1 MRGERSGGMM
11 QGIEMSWLL
20 DWNNSEY
27 MDKLLDKPLDM
38 AIHSLIR
45 DKVMHMESDHHKSY
59 FLDLQLPRGTL
70 AEIEQIRPV
79 LGIIK
84 LPEIQQL

>member
-1 MRGERSGGMM
+1 
-11 QGIEMSWLL
+11 
-20 DWNNSEY
+20 

-38 AIHSLIR
+38 AIHNLIR

>member
-1 MRGERSGGMM
+1 
-11 QGIEMSWLL
+11 
-20 DWNNSEY
+20 

-59 FLDLQLPRGTL
+59 FLDLQLPHGTL
-70 AEIEQIRPV
+70 AKIHIRQVIETIN
-79 LGIIK
+79 
-84 LPEIQQL
+84 LPEI

>member
-1 MRGERSGGMM
+1 MDR
-11 QGIEMSWLL
+11 QL
-20 DWNNSEY
+20 DR
-27 MDKLLDKPLDM
+27 PQDM

-59 FLDLQLPRGTL
+59 FLDLQLPRDTL
-70 AEIEQIRPV
+70 AEISQIRPV

>member
-1 MRGERSGGMM
+1 MDR
-11 QGIEMSWLL
+11 QL
-20 DWNNSEY
+20 DR
-27 MDKLLDKPLDM
+27 PQDM

-70 AEIEQIRPV
+70 AKIEIRPY
-79 LGIIK
+79 
-84 LPEIQQL
+84 

>member
-1 MRGERSGGMM
+1 
-11 QGIEMSWLL
+11 
-20 DWNNSEY
+20 

-59 FLDLQLPRGTL
+59 FLDLQLPHGTL
-70 AEIEQIRPV
+70 AEMQIKLV
-79 LGIIK
+79 LGTII